1 MCIGYIKSLWD
12 YDKVWDDYRDEIKD
26 KMFHKHKA
34 IFFWEVASSFI
45 TWNFFFFFFFLIST
59 VHTGN

>member
-12 YDKVWDDYRDEIKD
+12 YDKVSADYRDEIKA

-45 TWNFFFFFFFLIST
+45 TWNFFFFFFQIST